1 MELIVFLVLAVV
13 VGGLIYGSI
22 RKTGWGINFSRVS
35 CPKCRTRAPFFRKP
49 ASGSQAM
56 WGGYTCPN
64 CGTQMD
70 KWGREL
76 PAPPRSPA

>member
-22 RKTGWGINFSRVS
+22 RKTNWGINFSRVS
-35 CPKCRTRAPFFRKP
+35 CPKCGTRAPVFRKP
-49 ASGSQAM
+49 TSGSKAM
-56 WGGYTCPN
+56 WGGYTCSN
-64 CGTQMD
+64 CGTLMD

-76 PAPPRSPA
+76 PAPPHGPA